1 MDQQFHKVLTKLD
14 VLLLAFGAMIGWGWV
29 VLSGTWITSA
39 GAFGAIIAFLI
50 GGILVI
56 FVGLTYAELSSAM
69 PKVGGEHY
77 FVLRA
82 LGPKASFIA
91 AWAIALGYL
100 SVVAFEAVAL
110 PTVIEYLFPTFKFG
124 YLWTIVGW
132 DVNASWVMIGM
143 LGSIIITWINYRG
156 VKSAAFLQ
164 VVLTFVIFLV
174 GMALLGG
181 SLVNGEVA
189 NLQPLFKDGSAG
201 LLAVL
206 VMTPFMFVG
215 FDVIPQTAEEMK
227 IPQRSIGKILIL
239 SVALAV
245 LFYVAV
251 VFAVSYILPDDVL
264 TNSSLPTADAMA
276 AALGSSFFSKVL
288 IIGGLAG
295 ILTSWNA
302 FIIGGSRVLYA
313 MAQERFLPQWFAR
326 IHPIYKTPSNA
337 ILFIGTLATF
347 APLLGR
353 PMLVWLV
360 DAGGFS
366 IIIAYFLVALSF
378 IALRKKEPNMP
389 RPFQVGQSSAV
400 GWIALVLSIGFIFL
414 YMPGMPSQLVWP
426 YEWLIFIGWWVIG
439 AFFIARI
446 KTKTMEQTEHVH
458 RM

>member
-1 MDQQFHKVLTKLD
+1 
-14 VLLLAFGAMIGWGWV
+14 
-29 VLSGTWITSA
+29 
-39 GAFGAIIAFLI
+39 
-50 GGILVI
+50 
-56 FVGLTYAELSSAM
+56 
-69 PKVGGEHY
+69 
-77 FVLRA
+77 
-82 LGPKASFIA
+82 
-91 AWAIALGYL
+91 
-100 SVVAFEAVAL
+100 
-110 PTVIEYLFPTFKFG
+110 
-124 YLWTIVGW
+124 
-132 DVNASWVMIGM
+132 
-143 LGSIIITWINYRG
+143 
-156 VKSAAFLQ
+156 
-164 VVLTFVIFLV
+164 
-174 GMALLGG
+174 
-181 SLVNGEVA
+181 
-189 NLQPLFKDGSAG
+189 
-201 LLAVL
+201 
-206 VMTPFMFVG
+206 
-215 FDVIPQTAEEMK
+215 
-227 IPQRSIGKILIL
+227 
-239 SVALAV
+239 ALAV

-313 MAQERFLPQWFAR
+313 MAQERFLPQWFAH
-326 IHPIYKTPSNA
+326 IHPVYKTPSNA

-366 IIIAYFLVALSF
+366 IIIAYFLVAWSF

-439 AFFIARI
+439 AFFIVRI